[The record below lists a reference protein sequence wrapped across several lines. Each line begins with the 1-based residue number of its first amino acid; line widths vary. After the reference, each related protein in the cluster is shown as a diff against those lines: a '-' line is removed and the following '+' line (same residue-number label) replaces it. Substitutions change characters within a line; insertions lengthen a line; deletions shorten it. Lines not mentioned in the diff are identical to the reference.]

1 MKEAKMSNDLMNIV
15 DDGWL
20 DVSVEASQR
29 VLRGTLLRF
38 LDRAWTRGKEHEPIK
53 RGTELLVTGTA
64 AGWVK
69 WQGGKPVETR
79 LRQPGQKLPEREDPS
94 LGDLDQIKWEKGPD
108 GKFKD
113 PWANTRFVYLLDP
126 MTAEAFTFSTS
137 SWGGR
142 DAVVNLGD
150 AVARMRSA
158 HPDALPIVALES
170 APMTTRYGLK
180 SKPVFKVVGWKGI
193 DGQRE
198 VQEECPY

>member
-1 MKEAKMSNDLMNIV
+1 MKEAKMSNDLMSIV

-38 LDRAWTRGKEHEPIK
+38 LDRAWTRGKEHEPVK
-53 RGTELLVTGTA
+53 KGTELLVTGTA

-79 LRQPGQKLPEREDPS
+79 LRQPGQKMPEREELP
-94 LGDLDQIKWEKGPD
+94 DLDQIKWEKD
-108 GKFKD
+108 AAGKFKD
-113 PWANTRFVYLLDP
+113 PWANTRFVYLVDP
-126 MTAEAFTFSTS
+126 MTAELFTFSTS

-170 APMTTRYGLK
+170 APMSTRYGLK
-180 SKPVFKVVGWKGI
+180 SKPVFKVVAWKGT
-193 DGQRE
+193 DRE
-198 VQEECPY
+198 VQELSEACPY